1 MAKTKEK
8 DKVTKESIEVK
19 VIKSFWLG
27 DRVVNVGEIIDI
39 DEDTYRDCLDN
50 NLIERG

>member
-1 MAKTKEK
+1 MAKNKEK
-8 DKVTKESIEVK
+8 EPKVTIEVK

-27 DRVVNVGEIIDI
+27 DRVVNVGEIIGI